1 MIAGFGLP
9 RQRLIRAKCE
19 LFEYQRTRISD
30 GSGGARTHDQRLKR
44 ALLYRLSYRPVERA
58 RMIPKSPQRG
68 TLAGALYRVGSTTPA
83 AAKPS
88 RRSRQESQRPQAA
101 PAASAW

>member
-1 MIAGFGLP
+1 
-9 RQRLIRAKCE
+9 
-19 LFEYQRTRISD
+19 
-30 GSGGARTHDQRLKR
+30 
-44 ALLYRLSYRPVERA
+44 
-58 RMIPKSPQRG
+58 MIPKSPQRG